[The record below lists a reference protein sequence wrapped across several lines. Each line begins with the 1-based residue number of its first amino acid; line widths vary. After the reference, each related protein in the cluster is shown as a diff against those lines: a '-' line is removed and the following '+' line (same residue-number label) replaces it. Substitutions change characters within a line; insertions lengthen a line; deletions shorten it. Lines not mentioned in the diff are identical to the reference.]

1 MKACCC
7 ASATLAVSAIAATAV
22 AAAVGPWKRAQAAV
36 ARRIGRERLDALI
49 ATLAEL
55 ESLHPDAAERG

>member
-1 MKACCC
+1 MARAWLSTPK
-7 ASATLAVSAIAATAV
+7 ASASSVAVSQAWRLSTMSGWTAALKLAMS
-22 AAAVGPWKRAQAAV
+22 A
-36 ARRIGRERLDALI
+36 